1 MKLAA
6 VLNAVASSV
15 EEHKCMDFVKRIH
28 IKALKKNIPATPA
41 PRTRRTSCGDVDQ
54 DFCHFCNQ
62 HFVSQSRIL
71 FMTLT
76 FYLLHFVSSEMSD
89 FSQMGQNGTKRVKS
103 DTF

>member
-54 DFCHFCNQ
+54 DFL
-62 HFVSQSRIL
+62 SQSRIL
-71 FMTLT
+71 FMILT
-76 FYLLHFVSSEMSD
+76 FYYTSGLVAALAANIPF
-89 FSQMGQNGTKRVKS
+89 
-103 DTF
+103 